1 MEKKIFKLL
10 KNGTCYIPEFI
21 GKKDILV
28 VQNKI
33 YKIENHIDESVVP
46 DLEIIDCSGKIVC
59 PGLIDQHIH
68 ITGGGGEEGP
78 GSRIPEIMLSECLT
92 AGITTAVGVLGADSI
107 TRNISGLL
115 AKARALEEEGLN
127 TYIYTGSYRIP
138 TATLTGSVMSDID
151 LIDKIIGVGEIAV
164 SDHRSSHPSLDM
176 LKAVASEARMGGL
189 VGKKAGVV
197 HIHVGD
203 GKKGLEPVIELVAN
217 SDFPIEM
224 FVPTHLNRNRTLFFQ
239 AIEYAKMGGNIDL
252 TAGETNET
260 GYAVP
265 DALKL
270 LADAGVDMDR
280 VTVSSDANG
289 SIPAKEGCGPGVG
302 RADELINDIR
312 SSILSGKLTVEQ
324 ALKTVTVNVAK
335 VLKLYP
341 KKGVIRPGSDAD
353 ILVFGKEDLKLDKVF
368 VNGEQF
374 VNNGK
379 VQKWGRYEEKWHG

>member
-138 TATLTGSVMSDID
+138 TATLTGSVMSDIA

-164 SDHRSSHPSLDM
+164 SDHRSSHPSLTCSR
-176 LKAVASEARMGGL
+176 L
-189 VGKKAGVV
+189 
-197 HIHVGD
+197 
-203 GKKGLEPVIELVAN
+203 
-217 SDFPIEM
+217 
-224 FVPTHLNRNRTLFFQ
+224 
-239 AIEYAKMGGNIDL
+239 
-252 TAGETNET
+252 
-260 GYAVP
+260 
-265 DALKL
+265 
-270 LADAGVDMDR
+270 
-280 VTVSSDANG
+280 
-289 SIPAKEGCGPGVG
+289 
-302 RADELINDIR
+302 
-312 SSILSGKLTVEQ
+312 
-324 ALKTVTVNVAK
+324 
-335 VLKLYP
+335 
-341 KKGVIRPGSDAD
+341 
-353 ILVFGKEDLKLDKVF
+353 
-368 VNGEQF
+368 
-374 VNNGK
+374 
-379 VQKWGRYEEKWHG
+379 

>member
-10 KNGTCYIPEFI
+10 KSGICYAPEFV

-33 YKIENHIDESVVP
+33 YKVENHIDELPVP
-46 DLEIIDCSGKIVC
+46 DLQIIDCSERIVC
-59 PGLIDQHIH
+59 PGFIDQHIH
-68 ITGGGGEEGP
+68 IIGGGGEEGP
-78 GSRIPEIMLSECLT
+78 VSRIPEIMLSECLK

-107 TRNISGLL
+107 TRSISNLL

-138 TATLTGSVMSDID
+138 TDTLTANVMSDIA
-151 LIDKIIGVGEIAV
+151 LVDKIIGVGEIAV

-176 LKAVASEARMGGL
+176 LKAIASEARIGGL
-189 VGKKAGVV
+189 IGKKAGVV

-203 GKKGLEPVIELVAN
+203 GKKGLDPVIELIEN
-217 SDFPIEM
+217 CDFPIEM
-224 FVPTHLNRNRTLFFQ
+224 FVPTHLNRNKTLFSQ
-239 AIEYAKMGGNIDL
+239 ATEYAKRGGNIDL
-252 TAGETNET
+252 TAGETNER
-260 GYAVP
+260 GYTVP

-270 LADAGVDMDR
+270 LSDAGVNMDR

-289 SIPAKEGCGPGVG
+289 SIPKNDRNGLGVG
-302 RADELINDIR
+302 STEQLINDIR
-312 SSILSGKLTVEQ
+312 NSILINKLSMEQ
-324 ALKTVTVNVAK
+324 VLKTVTVNVAK

-353 ILVFGKEDLKLDKVF
+353 ILVLQKEDLKLDKVF

-374 VNNGK
+374 ADNGTVFK
-379 VQKWGRYEEKWHG
+379 KGRYERK